1 MSGHQLGSANGSATL
16 WRGRRWLLLRC
27 RADIAPG
34 FSAPGGREDHHP
46 AHSAQPGHPNGQRKD
61 PPAAPPQL
69 ADPVRHVGHRGEALA
84 SLWAGWPTTTHTH
97 AGHRSATPTGRGR
110 ADADLQGGAR
120 PSRRRS
126 LRWRPGGTRPR
137 RLTWPSATCDRWTS
151 RGRDGLLTGS
161 GRPRPAWCRGPAD
174 AELPTSRSPRWSI
187 CTPKT
192 PPVRAREGSYEH
204 PA

>member
-61 PPAAPPQL
+61 PPAAPPRL

-84 SLWAGWPTTTHTH
+84 SLWAGWPATTHTH

-126 LRWRPGGTRPR
+126 LRWRPGGTTATTAHLAVRHLRSLDVPR
-137 RLTWPSATCDRWTS
+137 TRRAPDW
-151 RGRDGLLTGS
+151 
-161 GRPRPAWCRGPAD
+161 
-174 AELPTSRSPRWSI
+174 
-187 CTPKT
+187 
-192 PPVRAREGSYEH
+192 VRASSARVVPWSRRRRVTYKQVTEVVDLHAKDPTGPSSGGQL
-204 PA
+204 